1 MGRERKLIMATTL
14 VLADD
19 HPIILEGLVQLF
31 RRDREFEV
39 LATCTNGADTVTAVR
54 RHPPDVLV
62 LDVRMPEGDGL
73 SVLEQVHQMKV
84 PTRVVLLTASID
96 DDEVL
101 RAMEAGVWG
110 LVLKEAAAVSLVD
123 SVRKVMRGEKALDQ
137 GVIVSAL
144 DRMLDR
150 QTGRRHAAEV
160 LSRREAEIVKMV
172 AAGLRNKEIAT
183 KLFIGEGTVKTHLH
197 AIYKKL
203 GVHGRVELTLYAQ
216 ERGLA

>member
-1 MGRERKLIMATTL
+1 MTTTL

-19 HPIILEGLVQLF
+19 HPIILEGLEQLF
-31 RRDREFEV
+31 RRDKDFQI
-39 LATCTNGADTVTAVR
+39 LATCTTGREAINAVR
-54 RHPPDVLV
+54 EHRPHVVV

-73 SVLEQVHQMKV
+73 SVLKQIHDEHL
-84 PTRVVLLTASID
+84 PTRVVLLTASMD
-96 DDEVL
+96 DDEVVQ
-101 RAMEAGVWG
+101 AMENGLWG

-123 SVRKVMRGEKALDQ
+123 CVRKVVRGERALDQ
-137 GVIVSAL
+137 SLIVRAL
-144 DRMLDR
+144 DRMLER
-150 QTGRRHAAEV
+150 QNGMRHAAEV

-172 AAGLRNKEIAT
+172 ASGMRNKEIAN

-216 ERGLA
+216 ERGMV

>member
-1 MGRERKLIMATTL
+1 MPTTL

-19 HPIILEGLVQLF
+19 HPIILEGLSQLF
-31 RRDREFEV
+31 QRDKDFKV
-39 LATCTNGADTVTAVR
+39 LATCTTGQDAIAAVR
-54 RHPPDVLV
+54 RHKPDVIV
-62 LDVRMPEGDGL
+62 LDVRMPNGDGL
-73 SVLEQVHQMKV
+73 SVLKMIHEEHIA
-84 PTRVVLLTASID
+84 TRVVLLTASMD

-101 RAMEAGVWG
+101 QAMEHGVWG

-123 SVRKVMRGEKALDQ
+123 TVRRVTKGERTLDQ
-137 GVIVSAL
+137 SMIVRAL
-144 DRMLDR
+144 DRMLER
-150 QTGRRHAAEV
+150 QSGMRHAAEV

-172 AAGLRNKEIAT
+172 AAGLRNKEIAN

-216 ERGLA
+216 ERGMV

>member
-1 MGRERKLIMATTL
+1 MSTTL

-19 HPIILEGLVQLF
+19 HPIILEGLEQLF
-31 RRDREFEV
+31 RRDKDFQI
-39 LATCTNGADTVTAVR
+39 LATCTTGREAIEAVR
-54 RHPPDVLV
+54 HHRLNVVV

-73 SVLEQVHQMKV
+73 SVLKQIHDEHL
-84 PTRVVLLTASID
+84 PTRVVLLTASMD
-96 DDEVL
+96 DDEVVQ
-101 RAMEAGVWG
+101 AMEHGLWG

-123 SVRKVMRGEKALDQ
+123 CVRKVVRGERALDQ
-137 GVIVSAL
+137 SLIVRAL
-144 DRMLDR
+144 DRMLER
-150 QTGRRHAAEV
+150 QNGLRHAAEV

-172 AAGLRNKEIAT
+172 ASGMRNKEIAN

-216 ERGLA
+216 ERGIV

>member
-1 MGRERKLIMATTL
+1 MTTTL

-19 HPIILEGLVQLF
+19 HPIILEGLSQLF
-31 RRDREFEV
+31 QRDKDFRV
-39 LATCTNGADTVTAVR
+39 LATCTTGDDAIAAVR
-54 RHPPDVLV
+54 KHHPDVLV
-62 LDVRMPEGDGL
+62 LDVRMPNGDGL
-73 SVLEQVHQMKV
+73 SVLKQIHGEHMS
-84 PTRVVLLTASID
+84 TRVVLLTASME

-101 RAMEAGVWG
+101 QAMEHGVWG

-123 SVRKVMRGEKALDQ
+123 TVRRVTKGERTLDQ
-137 GVIVSAL
+137 SMIVRAL
-144 DRMLDR
+144 DRMLER
-150 QTGRRHAAEV
+150 QSGMRHAAEV

-172 AAGLRNKEIAT
+172 AAGLRNKEIAN

-216 ERGLA
+216 ERGIV